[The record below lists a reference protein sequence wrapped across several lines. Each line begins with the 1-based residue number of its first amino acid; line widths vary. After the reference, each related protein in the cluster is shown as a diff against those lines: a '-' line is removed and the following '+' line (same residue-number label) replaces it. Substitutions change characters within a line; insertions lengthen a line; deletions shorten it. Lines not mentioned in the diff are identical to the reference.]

1 MNIATIIFLA
11 IVAFFAWR
19 GYQKGFIGSITRV
32 LSWLIAYPAAIIFTK
47 PLAKIIIQNTALDG
61 LIVYFV
67 AGASIFL
74 GVSFAVTLLLNLL
87 ARLIPKNDTT
97 EKSSKIG
104 GAGVGVVIGSL
115 AGLIAVYGIIL
126 LQKPNVTPAD
136 VAPGEMTVVSPLD
149 SSNNI
154 QTTTITHS
162 VKAPSIRDLE
172 KANDSF
178 IEASAKKLMGVAAAT
193 AVDVAL
199 DDKTATQV
207 TKAFVQ
213 DPQSMLSHVQHVS
226 NNGKMKELMADE
238 KIQSLMTT
246 GDVHAL
252 MKDEGFKALM
262 NDEHMQALVATADDS
277 AAGVSGQQAAA
288 EKMVA
293 AWRRADSLKHDPRI
307 IAILTDPEFQQQ
319 LNSPNKLALMMNP
332 KLNQLTEIIFS
343 SETPPANG
351 MGNYEIKDR
360 SKPSATSSEISTDTA
375 TETTTEERPPTKIYR
390 WTDENG
396 KVHYS
401 DKQVNP

>member
-1 MNIATIIFLA
+1 MNTATIIFLA
-11 IVAFFAWR
+11 VVAFFVWR

-61 LIVYFV
+61 LLVYFI
-67 AGASIFL
+67 AGACIFL

-87 ARLIPKNDTT
+87 ARLIPDNDAT

-115 AGLIAVYGIIL
+115 VGLIVVYGIIL
-126 LQKPNVTPAD
+126 IQKPTLVPTEIAALSPPASHHNTQPT
-136 VAPGEMTVVSPLD
+136 A
-149 SSNNI
+149 
-154 QTTTITHS
+154 TITTS
-162 VKAPSIRDLE
+162 AKAPAIKDLE
-172 KANDSF
+172 KAKDSF
-178 IEASAKKLMGVAAAT
+178 IEASAKKLISTAAAT

-226 NNGKMKELMADE
+226 NNGKMKELMGDE

-252 MKDEGFKALM
+252 MNDEGFKELM
-262 NDEHMQALVATADDS
+262 SDEHMQALIVTADNS
-277 AAGVSGQQAAA
+277 ATGVSGQQAAA

-293 AWRRADSLKHDPRI
+293 AWRRANSLKHDPRI
-307 IAILTDPEFQQQ
+307 IAIINDPEFQQQ

-343 SETPPANG
+343 NDTPAANG
-351 MGNYEIKDR
+351 MGNYKVQDINGTAI
-360 SKPSATSSEISTDTA
+360 PTTPQTSV
-375 TETTTEERPPTKIYR
+375 EEKPPTKIYH

-401 DKQVNP
+401 DKEKK

>member
-1 MNIATIIFLA
+1 MNTATIIFLA

-32 LSWLIAYPAAIIFTK
+32 LSWLVAYPAAIIFTK
-47 PLAKIIIQNTALDG
+47 PLAKIIVQNTALDG

-74 GVSFAVTLLLNLL
+74 GVSFTVTILLNLL
-87 ARLIPKNDTT
+87 ASLIPKNDAT
-97 EKSSKIG
+97 EKNSKIG

-126 LQKPNVTPAD
+126 LQKPDATITDVTSEEIA
-136 VAPGEMTVVSPLD
+136 ALSPLE
-149 SSNNI
+149 SSNNN
-154 QTTTITHS
+154 QTTITHS

-178 IEASAKKLMGVAAAT
+178 IEASAKKLMGAAAAT

-252 MKDEGFKALM
+252 MNDEGFKALM

-277 AAGVSGQQAAA
+277 ATGVSGQQAAA

-307 IAILTDPEFQQQ
+307 IAIISDPEFQQQ

-351 MGNYEIKDR
+351 MGNYEIQDR
-360 SKPSATSSEISTDTA
+360 SKPSVNSAEISTKTA
-375 TETTTEERPPTKIYR
+375 TEEKPPTKIYR

-401 DKQVNP
+401 DKEVKP